1 MPKAS
6 VIQRMFS
13 GVAPRYDILN
23 HFLSL
28 GIDGRWRKEVARSL
42 ELGSEDRVLDLCCGT
57 GDLALAIAPRVT
69 CFACDFTWE
78 MLTLAQKKALKK
90 DETLHLAAADAL
102 ALPFP
107 KESFDAVTVAF
118 GVRNLEDLE
127 LGLGE
132 FYRVLRRG
140 GAVAIL
146 EFTRPR
152 GLLLRI
158 PYAFY
163 LHVILPLIGR
173 LVSAERGAY
182 RYLADSIAGF
192 PDTETLSR
200 KLTNAGYSEV
210 KCRLLTGGIVAIHR
224 GRKT

>member
-1 MPKAS
+1 
-6 VIQRMFS
+6 MFS

-23 HFLSL
+23 HLLSL

-42 ELGSEDRVLDLCCGT
+42 ELSTADRVLDLCCGT
-57 GDLALAIAPRVT
+57 GDLAFAMAPRVN

-78 MLTLAQKKALKK
+78 MLTLAKKKALRKAA
-90 DETLHLAAADAL
+90 TVHLAAADAL

-107 KESFDAVTVAF
+107 KESFEAVTVAF
-118 GVRNLEDLE
+118 GARNLENLE

-132 FYRVLRRG
+132 FHRVLRRG
-140 GAVAIL
+140 GSVIIL

-163 LHVILPLIGR
+163 LHIILPLIGR
-173 LVSAERGAY
+173 LVSDERGAY

-192 PDTETLSR
+192 PDTETLSG
-200 KLTNAGYSEV
+200 KLRNVGYSDV
-210 KCRLLTGGIVAIHR
+210 KYRLLTGGIVAIHV
-224 GRKT
+224 GRKS